1 MGHYPV
7 SILISLHST
16 LVLNTQ
22 HKMMGITTDLNL
34 SEQTPFNQ
42 SVSRGASRQSSLSII
57 KFCYS
62 TLALYIIYKYRT
74 ENLKTLSLTMLSS
87 ERDLTHVTHVT
98 LSILTVFN
106 NRWGGGGWWPIFYQ
120 IYHSNSCQLT
130 LLFSPSP
137 TLSNDNEHYSIFN
150 NVEGNRDSRKYVFN
164 KRGFFHVC
172 DHYLIAGLRGF
183 K

>member
-7 SILISLHST
+7 IILISLHST

-22 HKMMGITTDLNL
+22 HKMLGITTDLNV
-34 SEQTPFNQ
+34 SEQTSFNQ
-42 SVSRGASRQSSLSII
+42 SVFRGASPQSSLSII
-57 KFCYS
+57 KFGYS

-137 TLSNDNEHYSIFN
+137 TVLMIMNITQYSIMLK
-150 NVEGNRDSRKYVFN
+150 EIGTHGNIFLTKED
-164 KRGFFHVC
+164 FFMFV
-172 DHYLIAGLRGF
+172 III
-183 K
+183 

>member
-7 SILISLHST
+7 IILISLHST

-22 HKMMGITTDLNL
+22 HKMLGKSTDLNV
-34 SEQTPFNQ
+34 SEQTSFNQ
-42 SVSRGASRQSSLSII
+42 SVFRGASPQSSLSTI
-57 KFCYS
+57 KFGYS

-87 ERDLTHVTHVT
+87 ERDLTHVT

-130 LLFSPSP
+130 LLFSPNP
-137 TLSNDNEHYSIFN
+137 TLSNDNEHYQYSIMLK
-150 NVEGNRDSRKYVFN
+150 EIGTHGNIFLTKED
-164 KRGFFHVC
+164 FFMFV
-172 DHYLIAGLRGF
+172 III
-183 K
+183 

>member
-1 MGHYPV
+1 M
-7 SILISLHST
+7 ISLHST

-22 HKMMGITTDLNL
+22 HKMLGITTDLNL

-42 SVSRGASRQSSLSII
+42 SVFRGASPQSSLSII
-57 KFCYS
+57 KFGYS

-74 ENLKTLSLTMLSS
+74 ENLKTPSLTMLSS
-87 ERDLTHVTHVT
+87 ERDLTHVT

-120 IYHSNSCQLT
+120 IFHSNSCQLT

-137 TLSNDNEHYSIFN
+137 HCLMIMNITQYSIMLK
-150 NVEGNRDSRKYVFN
+150 EIGTHGNIFLTKED
-164 KRGFFHVC
+164 FFMFV
-172 DHYLIAGLRGF
+172 III
-183 K
+183 

>member
-7 SILISLHST
+7 IILISPHST
-16 LVLNTQ
+16 LVLNT
-22 HKMMGITTDLNL
+22 HYKMLGKSTDLNV
-34 SEQTPFNQ
+34 SEQTSFNQ
-42 SVSRGASRQSSLSII
+42 SVFRGASPQSSLSII
-57 KFCYS
+57 KFGYS

-87 ERDLTHVTHVT
+87 ERGLTHVT

-137 TLSNDNEHYSIFN
+137 TLSYDNEHYQYSIMLK
-150 NVEGNRDSRKYVFN
+150 EIGTHGNIFLTKED
-164 KRGFFHVC
+164 FFMFV
-172 DHYLIAGLRGF
+172 III
-183 K
+183 